1 MGGGGLLVA
10 PSLPP
15 CAIVAHRGEWDRGKE
30 QQDMKKWKRY
40 RFLRGL
46 VVAFAAAAVAVP
58 VAQAQAQHAP
68 GFKQPATAQSAK
80 LVYGVPVA
88 SFRRLPADDQEAI
101 LHPRSVAT
109 GGYFPSALGK
119 TSPVRTSTP
128 VVFGTSDT
136 FSWGDAGIW
145 AGSFLVLTTLAALAV
160 LLVCRNR
167 MGQPAV

>member
-1 MGGGGLLVA
+1 
-10 PSLPP
+10 
-15 CAIVAHRGEWDRGKE
+15 
-30 QQDMKKWKRY
+30 MKKWKRY

-58 VAQAQAQHAP
+58 VAQAQDAP
-68 GFKQPATAQSAK
+68 GFKQPATAQNTK

-101 LHPRSVAT
+101 LHPRSVAI

-145 AGSFLVLTTLAALAV
+145 AGSFLVLTTLAALGV

-167 MGQPAV
+167 IGQPAV

>member
-1 MGGGGLLVA
+1 
-10 PSLPP
+10 
-15 CAIVAHRGEWDRGKE
+15 
-30 QQDMKKWKRY
+30 MKKWKRY

-58 VAQAQAQHAP
+58 VAQAQAQARHAP

-101 LHPRSVAT
+101 LHPRSVAI

-119 TSPVRTSTP
+119 TSPVRTSAP

-145 AGSFLVLTTLAALAV
+145 AGSFLVLTTLAALGV

-167 MGQPAV
+167 IGQPAV

>member
-1 MGGGGLLVA
+1 M
-10 PSLPP
+10 
-15 CAIVAHRGEWDRGKE
+15 E
-30 QQDMKKWKRY
+30 KWKRY
-40 RFLRGL
+40 RSHRRL
-46 VVAFAAAAVAVP
+46 VVALAAVAVAVP

-68 GFKQPATAQSAK
+68 SVKQPATVENAK
-80 LVYGVPVA
+80 LVYGIPVGA
-88 SFRRLPADDQEAI
+88 YRRLPADDQEAI
-101 LHPRSVAT
+101 RNPRSVAI

-119 TSPVRTSTP
+119 NSPVRTSTP

-145 AGSFLVLTTLAALAV
+145 AGSFLVLTTLAALGV